1 MATVFAYPSAEDF
14 STAVFG
20 KLAGSYEFRQ
30 FPWTCSVAPDGIMC
44 FTDTHT
50 GLVFSVTIDGAEGDE
65 GSSMWVNVCEGAMS
79 PDFEPLEFGSVD
91 AAVAGVAAWLTEK
104 DAE

>member
-20 KLAGSYEFRQ
+20 KLAGSYEFEQ

-50 GLVFSVTIDGAEGDE
+50 GLVFSVTIDDAEGDE

-91 AAVAGVAAWLTEK
+91 AAVAGVGAWLTEK

>member
-20 KLAGSYEFRQ
+20 KLAGSYEFGQ
-30 FPWTCSVAPDGIMC
+30 FPWTCSVAPDGIIR

>member
-20 KLAGSYEFRQ
+20 KLAESYEFGQ
-30 FPWTCSVAPDGIMC
+30 FPWTCSVTPDGIMC

-50 GLVFSVTIDGAEGDE
+50 GLVFSATIDDAEGDE

-79 PDFEPLEFGSVD
+79 PDFEPLEFDSVD

>member
-20 KLAGSYEFRQ
+20 KLAGSYEFGQ

-50 GLVFSVTIDGAEGDE
+50 GLVFSVTIDDAEGDE
-65 GSSMWVNVCEGAMS
+65 GSSMWVNACEGAMS